1 MVLGR
6 LFSWLGR
13 VMCVNTVVKALVRSP
28 PNIPCEPE
36 LVSQATPEL
45 VRTQRPGLV
54 WFVSKEDKAP
64 SYMLAIL
71 GRTQVSF
78 LRGQFSEVTESGV
91 GTRFT
96 VVFATQLVTSE
107 DRAQSMTPVEERYRY
122 VLSSYLC
129 FYYSRLNCGPWGE

>member
-1 MVLGR
+1 MVVLGR

-45 VRTQRPGLV
+45 VSHRGLGLCGLSV
-54 WFVSKEDKAP
+54 RKTKPPVTCLP
-64 SYMLAIL
+64 SSVGHRSLSCVASL
-71 GRTQVSF
+71 VTS
-78 LRGQFSEVTESGV
+78 LR
-91 GTRFT
+91 
-96 VVFATQLVTSE
+96 VFATQLVTSE